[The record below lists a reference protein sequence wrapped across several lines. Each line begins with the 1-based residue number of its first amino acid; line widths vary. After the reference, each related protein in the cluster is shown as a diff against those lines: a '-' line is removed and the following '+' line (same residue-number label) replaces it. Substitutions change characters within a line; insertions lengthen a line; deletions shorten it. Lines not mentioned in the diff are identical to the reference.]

1 MILRCGRIRVA
12 NRSRTAGYTNFSDAT
27 KRARR
32 RAQLNESSERFHNAT
47 KPFSAI
53 LGGNTVISP
62 SICCEMQ
69 IHRCMINSV

>member
-32 RAQLNESSERFHNAT
+32 RAQLNENSERFHNA
-47 KPFSAI
+47 P
-53 LGGNTVISP
+53 NP
-62 SICCEMQ
+62 SQ
-69 IHRCMINSV
+69 PS